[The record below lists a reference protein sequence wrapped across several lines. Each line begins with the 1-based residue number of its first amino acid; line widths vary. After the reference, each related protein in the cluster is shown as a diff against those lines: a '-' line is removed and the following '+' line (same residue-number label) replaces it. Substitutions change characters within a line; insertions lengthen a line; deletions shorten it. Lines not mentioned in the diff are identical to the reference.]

1 MKVKFVLLCEGISD
15 SPLVDVLRSLLI
27 EAGASAASGEPV
39 AVTGTV
45 ESKIRNLLTSTPEL
59 DLVFV
64 HRDADSRDP
73 QPRYDEIQSGALAG
87 GWEKDLVG
95 VVPVQTTEAWLL
107 TSESEIR
114 EVAGRRNGKTPLNLP
129 NHSEIE
135 RTADAKGRLHEA
147 YMLASESTGRRR
159 KAVAKSFGSRRA
171 ALLQRLD
178 INGDV
183 CKLNSFARLRDD
195 IRAVVAEMAS
205 RPKETPD
212 VDSDQSQQASD

>member
-1 MKVKFVLLCEGISD
+1 MEVKFVLLCEGTSD

-27 EAGASAASGEPV
+27 QAGASSASGEPIPI
-39 AVTGTV
+39 TGTV
-45 ESKIRNLLTSTPEL
+45 ESKVRNLLASEPEV

-73 QPRYDEIQSGALAG
+73 EPRYQEIHSGAVDG
-87 GWEKDLVG
+87 GWTRDLVC
-95 VVPVQTTEAWLL
+95 VVPVQMTEAWLL

-114 EVAGRRNGKTPLNLP
+114 EVADKRNGKASLNLP
-129 NHSEIE
+129 SHSEIE
-135 RTADAKGRLHEA
+135 RISDAKGRLHEA
-147 YMLASESTGRRR
+147 YMNASESTGRRR

-183 CKLNSFARLRDD
+183 CKLDSFARLRADV
-195 IRAVVAEMAS
+195 IAVVSEMAGRS
-205 RPKETPD
+205 AERPADESALP
-212 VDSDQSQQASD
+212 